1 MNHTVI
7 QRSKAFFSKPFFHDQ
22 RTILA
27 LWMLLSVVA
36 MVLKLNRSD
45 NNFRIFRGVFW
56 HTIEGLP
63 LYEAYPA
70 EYFDINHYGPF
81 FSIVIAPFAVMPVW
95 LGVLFW
101 NIALSL
107 TLYFAI
113 SRSGFQYG
121 QKLFLFWFCSE
132 TLLTSL
138 FMQQFNITI
147 AAIII
152 ASFFLIE
159 KERDFWAAFLIIL
172 GTLIKLYGVVGLAF
186 LLFSRHKTR
195 FTLSLLF
202 WALVLFAAPMLISS
216 PQYIM
221 QQYAEW
227 IACLGGK
234 NVENIHSIAQ
244 NISALGLVRRIMGNV
259 IYSDLWLI
267 LPALVIFFLPYLRI
281 KQYKNAAFRQ
291 TLLAS
296 VLLFVVLFST
306 GSESSSY
313 IIALSGVCIWYFSA
327 PWKRGKADVLLM
339 IFVFLLSSMGSS
351 DLYPREFKREVIQQ
365 YALKALPCLIVWLR
379 LCYEMMTKNYAEKIE
394 QTH

>member
-159 KERDFWAAFLIIL
+159 KERDLPL
-172 GTLIKLYGVVGLAF
+172 QC
-186 LLFSRHKTR
+186 
-195 FTLSLLF
+195 
-202 WALVLFAAPMLISS
+202 SS
-216 PQYIM
+216 
-221 QQYAEW
+221 
-227 IACLGGK
+227 
-234 NVENIHSIAQ
+234 
-244 NISALGLVRRIMGNV
+244 VRRNTSCSNMRNG
-259 IYSDLWLI
+259 
-267 LPALVIFFLPYLRI
+267 LP
-281 KQYKNAAFRQ
+281 
-291 TLLAS
+291 
-296 VLLFVVLFST
+296 
-306 GSESSSY
+306 
-313 IIALSGVCIWYFSA
+313 
-327 PWKRGKADVLLM
+327 
-339 IFVFLLSSMGSS
+339 
-351 DLYPREFKREVIQQ
+351 
-365 YALKALPCLIVWLR
+365 VW
-379 LCYEMMTKNYAEKIE
+379 AER
-394 QTH
+394 T

>member
-95 LGVLFW
+95 LGLLFW

-172 GTLIKLYGVVGLAF
+172 GTLVKLYGVVGLAF
-186 LLFSRHKTR
+186 FLFSHHKTR

-227 IACLGGK
+227 VACLGGK

-244 NISALGLVRRIMGNV
+244 NISALGMVRRITGNLT
-259 IYSDLWLI
+259 YSDLWLI
-267 LPALVIFFLPYLRI
+267 LPALFIFFLPYLRI
-281 KQYKNAAFRQ
+281 KQYKHAAFRQ
-291 TLLAS
+291 AKLRDAFHPAPQL
-296 VLLFVVLFST
+296 ST
-306 GSESSSY
+306 
-313 IIALSGVCIWYFSA
+313 
-327 PWKRGKADVLLM
+327 P
-339 IFVFLLSSMGSS
+339 
-351 DLYPREFKREVIQQ
+351 
-365 YALKALPCLIVWLR
+365 
-379 LCYEMMTKNYAEKIE
+379 
-394 QTH
+394 